1 MKHRTHHCDTL
12 KGRPG
17 TEMENDVSSGRAVR
31 SSPLPSAAEAW
42 AGAEPGQEPCFLPEP
57 TWTQKK
63 TIFAPLQNSSFFS
76 RVPISYHFEEEAGF
90 GADSGCLPRPASE
103 EAVSSPTFQGTHK
116 GLIKN

>member
-1 MKHRTHHCDTL
+1 M
-12 KGRPG
+12 
-17 TEMENDVSSGRAVR
+17 EMENDVSPGRAVR

-42 AGAEPGQEPCFLPEP
+42 AEAEPGRSLASSQSRPGLR
-57 TWTQKK
+57 KK

-103 EAVSSPTFQGTHK
+103 EAVSSATFQGTHR

>member
-1 MKHRTHHCDTL
+1 MMSHR
-12 KGRPG
+12 
-17 TEMENDVSSGRAVR
+17 
-31 SSPLPSAAEAW
+31 
-42 AGAEPGQEPCFLPEP
+42 AGLCAPHPCLQQQRHGQEPCFLPEP